1 MPRQKTPAIE
11 RLQDKLKEVPAPPGS
26 TIQSPCKTYEGATI
40 RDGYGYIWADQKAV
54 LAHRLAYEAEK
65 GPIPPGQCI
74 RHKCGNRACCNV
86 DHMEL
91 GTQAENVYDCI
102 AEGTHNRTKPRHYL
116 FRVLEGLDDGKTAQE
131 IANDLRI
138 DCEEVNG
145 LSEFW
150 AYFGDEFGYR
160 QEILARF
167 GEVGKEQLHKWLDER
182 LAENRQAYNG
192 AVVLCNEMSLS

>member
-26 TIQSPCKTYEGATI
+26 TIQSPCTTYEGSKAHN
-40 RDGYGYIWADQKAV
+40 GYGLINVDGKV
-54 LAHRLAYEAEK
+54 KRAHRLAWEEVH
-65 GPIPPGQCI
+65 GPIPHGQCI

-91 GTQAENVYDCI
+91 GTQAENLYDCI
-102 AEGTHNRTKPRHYL
+102 AEGNHNRTKPRHYL
-116 FRVLEGLDDGKTAQE
+116 FKVLAGLDDGKTAQE
-131 IANDLRI
+131 IADDLRI
-138 DCEEVNG
+138 DCEEVNS

-150 AYFGDEFGYR
+150 EHFGDEFGYR

-167 GEVGKEQLHKWLDER
+167 GDIGKEQLHKWLDER
-182 LAENRQAYNG
+182 LAENRKAYNG
-192 AVVLCNEMSLS
+192 AVVLCNEMSPA